1 MYYESELTHYGVFG
15 MKWGGR
21 GRYQNPDGSLKY
33 AGKRRYSDD
42 DISKAEKKLAR
53 DKKNM
58 SNKHYKLWEARK

>member
-1 MYYESELTHYGVFG
+1 MG
-15 MKWGGR
+15 
-21 GRYQNPDGSLKY
+21 GRYQNPDGSLKS